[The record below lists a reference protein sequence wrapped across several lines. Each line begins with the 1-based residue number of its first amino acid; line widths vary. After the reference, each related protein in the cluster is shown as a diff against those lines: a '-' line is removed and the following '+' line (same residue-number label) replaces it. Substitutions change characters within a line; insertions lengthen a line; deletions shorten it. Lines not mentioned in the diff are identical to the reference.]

1 MRPESAALLWDVRN
15 AAARIAE
22 FIAGLDS
29 DAYAQDELRRSAID
43 RQLGIIG
50 EALRSL
56 RSADP
61 ETAQLTPKVY
71 RIIGLRNVLAHG
83 YTTIDDSIV
92 WGAASQRVPD
102 LIAMVEELVKPG
114 LNGSAV

>member
-1 MRPESAALLWDVRN
+1 M
-15 AAARIAE
+15 
-22 FIAGLDS
+22 
-29 DAYAQDELRRSAID
+29 
-43 RQLGIIG
+43 
-50 EALRSL
+50 
-56 RSADP
+56 
-61 ETAQLTPKVY
+61 Y